1 MGKSSKSKNL
11 CQPWTVP
18 AVNQQPLG
26 PLGRQHPQGLEDLER
41 QGPAPRGMLQHLQ
54 VHPCGLP
61 TEALRPEVH
70 GTAEAFEGPT
80 RPGSFQN
87 RHQQMLKTLGMVCEI
102 LVFPNYL
109 RLNYV
114 RLLVS

>member
-1 MGKSSKSKNL
+1 MGKSSKSKHL
-11 CQPWTVP
+11 CQPWTNVP

-26 PLGRQHPQGLEDLER
+26 PLGRQHPQDLEDLEG

-61 TEALRPEVH
+61 TETLRPEVH
-70 GTAEAFEGPT
+70 GTAEALEETT
-80 RPGSFQN
+80 RPG
-87 RHQQMLKTLGMVCEI
+87 MLKTLGMVCEI

-109 RLNYV
+109 
-114 RLLVS
+114 S